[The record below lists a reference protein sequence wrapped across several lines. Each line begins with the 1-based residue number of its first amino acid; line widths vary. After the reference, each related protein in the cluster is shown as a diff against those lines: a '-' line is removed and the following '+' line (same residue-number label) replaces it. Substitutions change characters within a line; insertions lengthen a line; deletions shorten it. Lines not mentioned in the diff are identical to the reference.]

1 MIINLF
7 ILFVKTIRFLFEK
20 FFRHL
25 YWLLNL
31 LSIKNLSSL
40 NIHFPVVIEGR
51 GLLSIGKG
59 SQLEKHSK
67 LLVHKTAT
75 CVLGEN
81 THLATNAE
89 IRIAKNSNL
98 SVGNHFLLED
108 YSRIFIDENWEFGN
122 NVKIATHCAIFS
134 REAGYCGILNIGN
147 GCHIGDNTIIDV
159 CGNITIGNEV
169 AIGPNCVIYSHDH
182 NYALLD
188 MPAWKGGLIV
198 KPVII
203 EKGAWIGSGVT
214 ILPGVTIGLRAVVAA
229 GSVVTKDVP
238 QNTVYGGVPARQIIK
253 KND

>member
-75 CVLGEN
+75 CTLGEN
-81 THLATNAE
+81 TRLATNAE
-89 IRIAKNSNL
+89 IRIAKNSNF
-98 SVGNHFLLED
+98 SVGNQFLLEN
-108 YSRIFIDENWEFGN
+108 YSRMFIDKNWEFGN

-134 REAGYCGILNIGN
+134 REAGYCGILK
-147 GCHIGDNTIIDV
+147 IGDNTHIGDHTIIDV
-159 CGNITIGNEV
+159 SDNIEIGRDV

-182 NYALLD
+182 DYTD
-188 MPAWKGGLIV
+188 TDKPAWKGGVIA
-198 KPVII
+198 KPVTIHSD
-203 EKGAWIGSGVT
+203 AWIGSSVT
-214 ILPGVTIGLRAVVAA
+214 ILPGVKIGSRAVVAA
-229 GSVVTKDVP
+229 GAVVTKDVP